1 MDIVRTE
8 EQDEVS
14 VVTLCGG
21 VTNPINLETVEA
33 LATALDNVKDNDTKG
48 VVLTSE
54 SDKFFSIGF
63 DLPRLLDLGRDGVS
77 GFYTAFNEMA
87 VRLYTLPKPT
97 VSAVKGHCVAGG
109 CILAALTDFR
119 FMAEG
124 KGRGGVNE
132 LKLGVPV
139 PYFPTLVLTQVL
151 GDRVATEMIYTGDL
165 YPQDWLKE
173 VGFIDRIVPPGEL
186 MDEAMEYVSGLG
198 SNPNLAFS
206 SAKAARTEPVKLA
219 YFEKQD
225 EDMTKFLECWFQ
237 EDTQALLEE
246 AKKKF

>member
-1 MDIVRTE
+1 MELVRTE
-8 EQDEVS
+8 ELDDVS

-33 LATALDNVKDNDTKG
+33 LATALDNVKENDTKG
-48 VVLTSE
+48 LVLTSE

-77 GFYTAFNEMA
+77 GFYGAFNEMC

-109 CILAALTDFR
+109 CILAAMTDFR

-139 PYFPTLVLTQVL
+139 PYFATLVLTQVL
-151 GDRVATEMIYTGDL
+151 GDRVATEMIYAGDL

-173 VGFIDRIVPPGEL
+173 VGFIDRIVPAGEL
-186 MDEAMEYVSGLG
+186 MDEAMEHVSGLG
-198 SNPNLAFS
+198 SNPKLAFT
-206 SAKAARTEPVKLA
+206 SAKDARTESVKLA
-219 YFEKQD
+219 YFEKQ
-225 EDMTKFLECWFQ
+225 EEETARFLECWFQ
-237 EDTQALLEE
+237 EETQALLEE